1 MATKKLEKAFAN
13 NCGVLKTSQLT
24 ELKIDSRKINS
35 LIKNGIVEKI
45 TTGYYRLSSDNTNE
59 AAIISRLF
67 PDGVLWLNTALFYY
81 GYSDRTPMEWDI
93 IISKNA
99 SRSRFNIEYPYI
111 KPFFVTP
118 ERLSYGVTTI
128 NIEGCAINIFDR
140 DRLICECLKYKS
152 EIDRETFNKAIQAYL
167 ADPKKNIKNLIEYAK
182 KRKVLN
188 RVYDVIGV
196 WL

>member
-1 MATKKLEKAFAN
+1 MKIKKLKAVFAN

-24 ELKIDSRKINS
+24 ELKIDSRRINN
-35 LIKNGIVEKI
+35 LIKNGIIERI
-45 TTGYYRLSSDNTNE
+45 TTGYYRLSSENTSE

-99 SRSRFNIEYPYI
+99 SPSRFNIEYPYV

-118 ERLSYGVTTI
+118 DRLSYGVTTI
-128 NIEGCAINIFDR
+128 KIDGCTINTFDR
-140 DRLICECLKYKS
+140 DRLICECLKYES
-152 EIDRETFNKAIQAYL
+152 EMDRETFNKAIQAYL
-167 ADPKKNIKNLIEYAK
+167 DDPKKNIKNLINYAK

-188 RVYDVIGV
+188 RVHDVIGV